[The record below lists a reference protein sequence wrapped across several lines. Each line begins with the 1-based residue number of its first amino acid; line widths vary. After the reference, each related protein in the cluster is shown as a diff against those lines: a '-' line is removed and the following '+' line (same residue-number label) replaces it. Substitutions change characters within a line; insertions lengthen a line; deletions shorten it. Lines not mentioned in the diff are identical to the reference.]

1 MSQRLPVRAQAAAAL
16 LLTLLAGAA
25 CATPLAVALAAAE
38 STVPAVGADALREQL
53 QAELERAFPANE
65 PGATALVMQDGKV
78 LFRGAAG
85 MANLELGVAM
95 RPEMV
100 LRLGSVTKQFT
111 AVCILM
117 LVEQGKLAF
126 DDEITKFL
134 PDFPVHGQKITIERL
149 LTHTSGV
156 KNYTELP
163 AFWDQQ
169 RQDKTLLQLIDMF
182 KQAPPEFAPGERFV
196 YSNSGYVL
204 LGAVIE
210 KVSGQTYAAF
220 VQQHIFAVLGMA
232 HTRYDSTASIIPGR
246 VPGYKHTAQGY
257 DNGDY
262 FSMSLPYAAGSLVST
277 VDDLAKW
284 DEALYTEKL
293 VSQASLLRAWT
304 TFHLDDGRPTHYGYG
319 WAITDIAGIP
329 MLNHGGGVNGFN
341 SMLVRVPQTHVFAVV
356 LSNRDGGEAWLAR
369 KLAALASGRK
379 WTEPVAVP
387 VSAAALDLLVGKYQ
401 LPQQPDIEVAH
412 VKDGLSIHLQR
423 YGTVELRPLSDT
435 EFFFVLDPLARVTF
449 LKDNT
454 GQPLS
459 LQLRTNRG
467 PDEVAIKTDKPQ

>member
-1 MSQRLPVRAQAAAAL
+1 MNPLMPTRARATATL
-16 LLTLLAGAA
+16 LLALLAGEAW
-25 CATPLAVALAAAE
+25 ATPLAP
-38 STVPAVGADALREQL
+38 TTPAPATAPDALQTQL

-65 PGATALVMQDGKV
+65 PGATALVMKDGKV
-78 LFRGAAG
+78 VFRSAAG

-117 LVEQGKLAF
+117 LVEQGKLAL

-156 KNYTELP
+156 KNYTELA
-163 AFWDQQ
+163 AFWEQQ
-169 RQDKTLLQLIDMF
+169 RQDKTLPQLIDVF
-182 KQAPPEFAPGERFV
+182 KQEPPEFAPGERFV

-220 VQQHIFAVLGMA
+220 VQQHIFDALGMA

-341 SMLVRVPQTHVFAVV
+341 SMLLRVPQTRVFAVV
-356 LSNRDGGEAWLAR
+356 LTNRDGGEAWLAR
-369 KLAALASGRK
+369 KLAVLASGRK
-379 WTEPVAVP
+379 WTELVAVP
-387 VSAAALDLLVGKYQ
+387 VSAAALDSLVGKYQ
-401 LPQQPDIEVAH
+401 LAKQPDIEVAH

-435 EFFFVLDPLARVTF
+435 EFFFPLDPLAGVTF
-449 LKDNT
+449 LKDKT
-454 GQPLS
+454 GKTVS
-459 LQLRTNRG
+459 LKLRTNRG
-467 PDEVAIKTDKPQ
+467 PEEVAIKIEKPQ